1 MSLFSKK
8 KLIVAGCSYTDNY
21 AMKIHI
27 QTFPIWAELLADKL
41 DMELV
46 NLGNCGDG
54 NEAIWSKVTDEIV
67 STKNIGLVVVGWSE
81 VERTSFF
88 AEVWNRRMAV
98 YQHQW
103 ESFKPS
109 RKIEE
114 VENKSDVEINTFRE
128 GKAFK
133 ISEIFDKYHLMDLTA
148 GTQKTLRYIYNF
160 QSLCTSLKIPHLQFQ
175 ACYPNADGD
184 TITDMQRFGK
194 ELISSPYLS
203 LIEDTTFLGWPISEH
218 IGGWC
223 WDYLM
228 DQKDPSRNKM
238 RITKKDTHPNE
249 KGHKY
254 MMEILL
260 DGYKKNYS

>member
-27 QTFPIWAELLADKL
+27 KQFPIWAELLADKL

-81 VERTSFF
+81 VDRVSFF
-88 AEVWNRRMAV
+88 AEVFNARNSQ

-103 ESFKPS
+103 ESFKPA
-109 RKIEE
+109 RKIDDIESREDNKE
-114 VENKSDVEINTFRE
+114 VFKKNK
-128 GKAFK
+128 AYK
-133 ISEIFDKYHLMDLTA
+133 ISELFWHHKLMDVKA
-148 GTQKTLRYIYNF
+148 GTQKTLRYIYNLQTLC
-160 QSLCTSLKIPHLQFQ
+160 QSLEVPYLQFQ
-175 ACYPNADGD
+175 SCYPSADGD
-184 TITDMQRFGK
+184 TTTDMQRFGK
-194 ELISSPYLS
+194 EIINSKYLS
-203 LIEDTTFLGWPISEH
+203 IITEDTFLGWPISEH

-228 DQKDPSRNKM
+228 DQKDPSRSKM

-249 KGHKY
+249 QGHKY
-254 MMEILL
+254 IMGILL